1 MNTFIQALHGWYFL
15 FLHESALP
23 SLLEKKDLLLLIL
36 PSNDWNSPFFSSA
49 RFTLF
54 HHAATVGLQQQTDS
68 SAAGDTSATAH
79 KLLRAAV
86 SGQKS
91 PVLLPQSENK
101 GSSSA
106 PTTEDEIYDFL
117 FIEMAHLISS
127 SLDWKFNPAGSWIQ
141 FKNKV
146 LSNWPIGLSN
156 HILCPV
162 TTAMFQFG
170 QPNYVPRYPKPIPM
184 RKL

>member
-1 MNTFIQALHGWYFL
+1 MNTFIQALHGWHCL
-15 FLHESALP
+15 FLHESPLP
-23 SLLEKKDLLLLIL
+23 SLLGKKDLLLLIL

-54 HHAATVGLQQQTDS
+54 HRAATAGLQQQTDG
-68 SAAGDTSATAH
+68 SAAGDASATAH
-79 KLLRAAV
+79 ILCAAI

-101 GSSSA
+101 GSPSA
-106 PTTEDEIYDFL
+106 PTAEDEIYDFL
-117 FIEMAHLISS
+117 FIQMAHLISS

-170 QPNYVPRYPKPIPM
+170 QPNYALRFPKPIPM